1 VLPWLWTG
9 STDTRASLMLR
20 DSEASRALWNVRFVA
35 ELSVELGANQLLIEF
50 AVGNPDVA
58 PLQWAGTLHTFLA
71 LDAGRTHIHGLGPG
85 RYLDR
90 GNNSMAV
97 VDWKEE
103 FRLAGHTDRAY
114 LDAGPQVMVED
125 GRRRLIVSKRG
136 FRDTVV
142 WNPGRETSARFAD
155 LGPEDHVRFICVE
168 AAEVRPVSVG
178 PADRWTGSQILKVI

>member
-1 VLPWLWTG
+1 
-9 STDTRASLMLR
+9 MLR
-20 DSEASRALWNVRFVA
+20 DSEVSRALWNVRFVA
-35 ELSVELGANQLLIEF
+35 ELSVELKANQLLIEF
-50 AVGNPDVA
+50 AVGNPDVE

-71 LDAGRTHIHGLGPG
+71 LDARRTRIHGLGPG

-90 GNNSMAV
+90 GNNSLAV
-97 VDWKEE
+97 ADRKEE

-142 WNPGRETSARFAD
+142 WNPGPETSARFAD
-155 LGPEDHVRFICVE
+155 LAPEDHVRFVCVE
-168 AAEVRPVSVG
+168 AAEVRPVTVSSHG
-178 PADRWTGSQILKVI
+178 RWIGSQSLQVI